1 MSARQQVTSD
11 PALIERIRN
20 IFLHHEPRV
29 TIDDA
34 AQMLGWSPAQM
45 KAAISGGDI
54 EVLGTC
60 SGKVIELRELAGQA
74 LNQWSLATIE
84 AALGRDASLILPP
97 ALRTRKLT
105 VRLPRYQIEALRV
118 LAADGGEAVD
128 TFLDRMFQELADTEK
143 ERLAPVIPGLA
154 EAIAWP
160 EVTETARP
168 C

>member
-1 MSARQQVTSD
+1 MKPSNLV
-11 PALIERIRN
+11 ERRPIRRD
-20 IFLHHEPRV
+20 HEPRV

-34 AQMLGWSPAQM
+34 AHMLGWSPAQM

-54 EVLGTC
+54 EVLRTC
-60 SGKVIELRELAGQA
+60 GGKVIEIRELAALA

-97 ALRTRKLT
+97 ALRTRKFT
-105 VRLPRYQIEALRV
+105 VRLPLYQIEALRV

-143 ERLAPVIPGLA
+143 ERLAPVIRGLA

-160 EVTETARP
+160 EVAETRVEQSIRR
-168 C
+168 

>member
-1 MSARQQVTSD
+1 MSD

-29 TIDDA
+29 TIDAA
-34 AQMLGWSPAQM
+34 AQMLGWSPEQM
-45 KAAISGGDI
+45 KEAISGGDI
-54 EVLGTC
+54 EVVRTC
-60 SGKVIELRELAGQA
+60 SGKVIEIRELAGQA

-105 VRLPRYQIEALRV
+105 VRLPLYQIATLRV

-128 TFLDRMFQELADTEK
+128 AFLDRMFQELADTERQ
-143 ERLAPVIPGLA
+143 RLAPVIPGLA

-160 EVTETARP
+160 EVAKTRQH

>member
-1 MSARQQVTSD
+1 MSD

-29 TIDDA
+29 TIDDG
-34 AQMLGWSPAQM
+34 AQMLGWSPEQM
-45 KAAISGGDI
+45 KEAISGGDI
-54 EVLGTC
+54 EVVRTC
-60 SGKVIELRELAGQA
+60 SGKVIEIRELAGQA
-74 LNQWSLATIE
+74 LNRWSLATIE

-105 VRLPRYQIEALRV
+105 VRLPLYQIAALRV

-128 TFLDRMFQELADTEK
+128 AFLDRMFQELADTERQ
-143 ERLAPVIPGLA
+143 RLAPAIPGLA

-160 EVTETARP
+160 EVAKRRQH

>member
-1 MSARQQVTSD
+1 MSD
-11 PALIERIRN
+11 PALIERIRS

-34 AQMLGWSPAQM
+34 AQMLGWSHAQM

-54 EVLGTC
+54 EVLRTC

-74 LNQWSLATIE
+74 LNQWSLATVE
-84 AALGRDASLILPP
+84 GALGRDASLILPP
-97 ALRTRKLT
+97 ALRTRKFT
-105 VRLPRYQIEALRV
+105 VRLPLYQIEALRV

-128 TFLDRMFQELADTEK
+128 TFLDRMLQELADTEK

-154 EAIAWP
+154 EAIARP

>member
-1 MSARQQVTSD
+1 MSD

-29 TIDDA
+29 TIDNA

-54 EVLGTC
+54 EVVRTC

-105 VRLPRYQIEALRV
+105 VRLPLYQIAALTV
-118 LAADGGEAVD
+118 LAADGGEGVD
-128 TFLDRMFQELADTEK
+128 TRSSTACFKNSRTQNRNDSR
-143 ERLAPVIPGLA
+143 RSSPV

-160 EVTETARP
+160 EVSETRVEQSIRR
-168 C
+168 

>member
-1 MSARQQVTSD
+1 MSD

-20 IFLHHEPRV
+20 IFLHHESRV

-54 EVLGTC
+54 EVVTTC
-60 SGKVIELRELAGQA
+60 SGKVIEIRELAGQA

-105 VRLPRYQIEALRV
+105 VRLPLYQIATLRV

-128 TFLDRMFQELADTEK
+128 TFLDRMFQELADTERQ
-143 ERLAPVIPGLA
+143 RLAPVIPGLA

-160 EVTETARP
+160 EVAKRRQH

>member
-1 MSARQQVTSD
+1 MPD
-11 PALIERIRN
+11 PAVTERIRS

-54 EVLGTC
+54 EVVRTC
-60 SGKVIELRELAGQA
+60 SGKVIEIRELAGQA

-97 ALRTRKLT
+97 ALRTRTLT
-105 VRLPRYQIEALRV
+105 VRLPRYQIAALRI

-160 EVTETARP
+160 EVAERRVEQSIRR
-168 C
+168 

>member
-1 MSARQQVTSD
+1 MPDSALT
-11 PALIERIRN
+11 ERIRS

-34 AQMLGWSPAQM
+34 ADLLGWSPAQM
-45 KAAISGGDI
+45 KAAITGGDI
-54 EVLGTC
+54 EVIETC
-60 SGKVIELRELAGQA
+60 SGKVIERREVAGQA

-97 ALRTRKLT
+97 ALRTRKFT
-105 VRLPRYQIEALRV
+105 VRLPLYQIAALRV

-128 TFLDRMFQELADTEK
+128 TFLDRMFQELAETEK

-160 EVTETARP
+160 EVTKTGRACRSNFIRR
-168 C
+168 